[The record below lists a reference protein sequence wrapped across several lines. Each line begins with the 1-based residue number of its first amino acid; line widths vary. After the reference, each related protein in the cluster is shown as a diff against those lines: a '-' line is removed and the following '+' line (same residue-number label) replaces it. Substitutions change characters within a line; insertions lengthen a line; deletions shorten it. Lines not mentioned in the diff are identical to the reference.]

1 MAYEQRIRAVS
12 SFLDTSLKKLLLLG
26 ASAAL
31 GPGLISSYIS
41 TAPEMIMLVWAVMV
55 P

>member
-1 MAYEQRIRAVS
+1 MAYEQRIQTVS
-12 SFLDTSLKKLLLLG
+12 SFLDPNLGKLLLLG
-26 ASAAL
+26 ASAAM

-41 TAPEMIMLVWAVMV
+41 TAPKIILVVLAVTV